1 MYAED
6 ALIQFV
12 DDLPLLRVLLLVISH
27 IDPVL
32 GSFLSIVNHQSS
44 KHNFRTL
51 LAHQEIMHHKSDG
64 NVISINKQIEE
75 QLQKD
80 KQLLRATH
88 RLLLLGAGESGK
100 STIVILKAMSEIEP
114 PVQLDDRAN
123 APSRDYLLSTS
134 SEPEFDFPQVF
145 YDHVTKCWTDRE
157 CKLVLKEVMNTN
169 SSIVLNS

>member
-64 NVISINKQIEE
+64 NVISVGVVLLFSSQIFWNRTCFHTE
-75 QLQKD
+75 
-80 KQLLRATH
+80 
-88 RLLLLGAGESGK
+88 
-100 STIVILKAMSEIEP
+100 
-114 PVQLDDRAN
+114 
-123 APSRDYLLSTS
+123 
-134 SEPEFDFPQVF
+134 
-145 YDHVTKCWTDRE
+145 
-157 CKLVLKEVMNTN
+157 
-169 SSIVLNS
+169 